1 MSKLYKAVINFREAL
16 PRSKRLRKA
25 GVSSSGGSTV
35 VAVNNDA
42 ASGDGH
48 THDNLGVLDKLSMD
62 EEGYICTRQEVV
74 IEDNEGVDGTEDV
87 KEEEETE
94 KETVIKDERAKV
106 GYADKAG
113 DLDLSEDSGILAK
126 LGKFFLRKDIEDIAQ
141 KIINFVLGI
150 TFGRFV
156 KGSTGAGIYK
166 DEQGDW
172 HFEGDFFHVRKKLT
186 AEEIEVQRTT
196 HIGGKLMNTA
206 AGMICSKVEE
216 HDTYWRC
223 FFKTED
229 ADGRKVYN
237 QFRVKDQAYVE
248 TFNLTKQADGTLGNH
263 YLWRLVINV
272 GTDYI
277 DLSKSDCAIDS
288 DAPLEEDNIVQLGNR
303 TDASRQGAIIE
314 AAAGDG
320 SPYFRIYKGIN
331 SYTLPAP
338 KIDLNPDE
346 SRICAKFISVAT
358 GKDLEDSIKD
368 IEVNLGIVKEQTD
381 KEYTIWFYD
390 YAPTLNNIP
399 ASDWETADDK
409 KLHDQDLFYN
419 RTTGLA
425 YRFENG
431 AWVDITDQYT
441 IKALENAAKAQDT
454 ADGKRRVFVSQPTAS
469 DEYDV
474 GDMWVNVTYGSYE
487 NDELVCV
494 TAKKK
499 GASFSISHWKPSSN
513 ATTAYIENKGNEI
526 LLAVSNRIANAESLA
541 DSAYDEALY
550 ALGIARGA
558 QSDAD
563 DNASAIRVNRDSI
576 AVVSGRFNADGTIK
590 NTSGLVTTAD
600 FASLFATEK
609 NAAGL
614 VTEARVNVLVKDGI
628 SNISLSADQI
638 KLEGYT
644 TINGGFSIDK
654 YGNVTMEGGFMGN
667 VTINGSL
674 NTSSSSG
681 KQIYINPDTS
691 SITFKKENASGSLK
705 TYVEIGFGIQ
715 NSNNSGYLGLA
726 TRNALGESVYTTE
739 LFGAYVKVRDSAYGK
754 ATEIDANH
762 GLTLW
767 SSSIVTGFS
776 IKEDSNGR
784 YVIYNRYWPSSAS
797 YVDVGGVYLDGNTLK
812 VRTS

>member
-288 DAPLEEDNIVQLGNR
+288 DAPLEEDNL
-303 TDASRQGAIIE
+303 
-314 AAAGDG
+314 
-320 SPYFRIYKGIN
+320 N
-331 SYTLPAP
+331 SATL
-338 KIDLNPDE
+338 L
-346 SRICAKFISVAT
+346 
-358 GKDLEDSIKD
+358 
-368 IEVNLGIVKEQTD
+368 
-381 KEYTIWFYD
+381 
-390 YAPTLNNIP
+390 
-399 ASDWETADDK
+399 
-409 KLHDQDLFYN
+409 
-419 RTTGLA
+419 
-425 YRFENG
+425 
-431 AWVDITDQYT
+431 
-441 IKALENAAKAQDT
+441 
-454 ADGKRRVFVSQPTAS
+454 
-469 DEYDV
+469 
-474 GDMWVNVTYGSYE
+474 
-487 NDELVCV
+487 
-494 TAKKK
+494 
-499 GASFSISHWKPSSN
+499 
-513 ATTAYIENKGNEI
+513 
-526 LLAVSNRIANAESLA
+526 
-541 DSAYDEALY
+541 
-550 ALGIARGA
+550 
-558 QSDAD
+558 
-563 DNASAIRVNRDSI
+563 
-576 AVVSGRFNADGTIK
+576 
-590 NTSGLVTTAD
+590 
-600 FASLFATEK
+600 
-609 NAAGL
+609 
-614 VTEARVNVLVKDGI
+614 
-628 SNISLSADQI
+628 
-638 KLEGYT
+638 
-644 TINGGFSIDK
+644 
-654 YGNVTMEGGFMGN
+654 
-667 VTINGSL
+667 
-674 NTSSSSG
+674 
-681 KQIYINPDTS
+681 
-691 SITFKKENASGSLK
+691 
-705 TYVEIGFGIQ
+705 
-715 NSNNSGYLGLA
+715 
-726 TRNALGESVYTTE
+726 
-739 LFGAYVKVRDSAYGK
+739 
-754 ATEIDANH
+754 
-762 GLTLW
+762 
-767 SSSIVTGFS
+767 
-776 IKEDSNGR
+776 
-784 YVIYNRYWPSSAS
+784 
-797 YVDVGGVYLDGNTLK
+797 
-812 VRTS
+812 